1 MQYQG
6 KENLELENG
15 LDSNNFYSLAQC
27 PICKC
32 DSSLIDSVNTIN
44 PSSKEKFDL
53 RECSSCHHWWIDPM
67 PIQSYLNILYGEGS
81 PYVVEKIGSEFSGLP
96 KSLSM
101 PEESV
106 LNHELELN
114 QGNLSGLKYLE
125 IGIGDGNLF
134 NAFRER
140 GSVCSGV
147 EPGDSAKRFE
157 NIYRS
162 IDDLPR
168 DTKFDVIVINDVLE
182 HLGSPKVFLEIFA
195 LVSHSQTCLHCSF
208 PNKSS
213 LRAFIGKGSWRMVRP
228 IGHLH
233 YFSDDSVRLL
243 FKLAGWK
250 IVSLKKTDLFNL
262 ARINFRRNPIKNLV
276 GALIELLSLGDQWV
290 VRSELD
296 ESMK

>member
-1 MQYQG
+1 L
-6 KENLELENG
+6 KLLSELNP
-15 LDSNNFYSLAQC
+15 DNFYSLIQC

-44 PSSKEKFDL
+44 PSSEEKFDL
-53 RECSSCHHWWIDPM
+53 RECSACHHWWIDPM
-67 PIQSYLNILYGEGS
+67 PIQPYLNILYGGGS
-81 PYVVEKIGSEFSGLP
+81 PYVVEKTILA

-106 LNHELELN
+106 LNYELELSK
-114 QGNLSGLKYLE
+114 GNLSGLQYLE
-125 IGIGDGNLF
+125 IGIGGGNLF
-134 NAFRER
+134 NAFREKEA
-140 GSVCSGV
+140 VCSGV

-168 DTKFDVIVINDVLE
+168 STKFDIIVVNDVLE
-182 HLGSPKVFLEIFA
+182 HLESPNVFLEIFA
-195 LVSHSQTCLHCSF
+195 SVSHSQTRLHCSF

-213 LRAFIGKGSWRMVRP
+213 LRALLQKGSWRMVRP

-243 FKLAGWK
+243 
-250 IVSLKKTDLFNL
+250 
-262 ARINFRRNPIKNLV
+262 
-276 GALIELLSLGDQWV
+276 LSDAEK
-290 VRSELD
+290 S
-296 ESMK
+296 

>member
-1 MQYQG
+1 LKLG
-6 KENLELENG
+6 SEFNP
-15 LDSNNFYSLAQC
+15 DNFYSLIQC

-32 DSSLIDSVNTIN
+32 DSSVIDSVNTIN
-44 PSSKEKFDL
+44 TSSKEKFDL
-53 RECSSCHHWWIDPM
+53 RECSSCYHWWIDPM
-67 PIQSYLNILYGEGS
+67 PIQSYLNILYEEGS
-81 PYVVEKIGSEFSGLP
+81 PYVVEKIGLEFSGLH
-96 KSLSM
+96 KDLSM

-106 LNHELELN
+106 LNHELELSK
-114 QGNLSGLKYLE
+114 GNLSGLQYLE

-134 NAFRER
+134 NAFREK
-140 GSVCSGV
+140 GAVCSGV
-147 EPGDSAKRFE
+147 EPGGSAKRFE

-168 DTKFDVIVINDVLE
+168 DRTFDIIVINDVLE
-182 HLGSPKVFLEIFA
+182 HLESPKVFLEIFA
-195 LVSHSQTCLHCSF
+195 SVSHSETRLHCSF

-213 LRAFIGKGSWRMVRP
+213 LRALVGKGSWRMVRP

-233 YFSDDSVRLL
+233 YFSDDSVRFL

-262 ARINFRRNPIKNLV
+262 SRINTKKNPLKNLV
-276 GALIELLSLGDQWV
+276 GALVELSSLGDQWI

-296 ESMK
+296 ENVR